1 MSEWRWA
8 DAVRVLGLVVAASF
22 VVAAV
27 LQAVLSFE
35 LTGAAPPDKPDFI
48 DTIVAFFTWEEGRNP
63 IDFAASALVA
73 LGFIALGGVG
83 AMLARL
89 ASAFDARRTLI
100 SLTMVAGAILGATS
114 QLWWI
119 GVKGVAVDPHY
130 CDCGFRAEE
139 ITSRLMALRIA
150 GSVQTWLLIGGIV
163 ATSIG
168 VLLAVRLV
176 RRPGISSGWVWLSY
190 LLLIASLLASFV
202 AAAEIDPFDQYG
214 TLLVAGILI
223 PAWALWLAIEAPKLE
238 APGLMAG
245 EVPPEPTSV
254 IGG

>member
-1 MSEWRWA
+1 M
-8 DAVRVLGLVVAASF
+8 
-22 VVAAV
+22 
-27 LQAVLSFE
+27 
-35 LTGAAPPDKPDFI
+35 
-48 DTIVAFFTWEEGRNP
+48 
-63 IDFAASALVA
+63 
-73 LGFIALGGVG
+73 ALGGVG
-83 AMLARL
+83 ALLARL
-89 ASAFDARRTLI
+89 ADAFDARRTLI
-100 SLTMVAGAILGATS
+100 SVTMVAGAILGTTS

-139 ITSRLMALRIA
+139 ITSRLMVLRIG

-176 RRPGISSGWVWLSY
+176 RRAGISSGWVWLSY
-190 LLLIASLLASFV
+190 LLVIASLLASFV
-202 AAAEIDPFDQYG
+202 AAAQIDPFDQYG

-238 APGLMAG
+238 APDVMRGRGAVGADLRHRRLIRAARL
-245 EVPPEPTSV
+245 VPTGSCWS
-254 IGG
+254 G